1 MYFVF
6 TERDG
11 DKLRFV
17 VSEGLEGDPVEA
29 EGFLELGPDGKPLR
43 GVLDGEPEPPR
54 RILETVRRADGV
66 LAEEGVVDDVRE
78 ALPDDVEVEP
88 VKVCGRCLSS
98 GRVTVIRR
106 PYRLGALEVCRRCAL
121 EALEEEIAF
130 RYPRYSP
137 SLVEKMERVLRKI
150 RDVDAVVEMFDP
162 AFDPSRETER
172 TRWRRV
178 EGEEEEWVD
187 LDDVDVPGRV
197 RAALRRL
204 GYERLNPVQV
214 ACVEEGLFEGRNLL
228 VVSPTGSGKTL
239 VGVMAGLRALLEEGR
254 RFVYLVP
261 LVALANQKFGSF
273 EKGLGRLGFD
283 VALAVGASKIK
294 EFRSRRPGADPREAD
309 VVVGTYEAFDLLLRT
324 GAVDP
329 EEVGAVVVDEVHTLR
344 DEERGPELDGLMCRL
359 RELAPDAQL
368 IGLSATVG
376 NPGDVADLLGAAVVE
391 HDRRPVPLEFHL
403 VLNQDRRQKWERIA
417 SLVEREWDTV
427 YSTGY
432 RGQTIVFTY
441 SRRRTHEL
449 ADYLRDRTGLDVRP
463 YHGGLPY
470 GKRKE
475 TERAFE
481 EGKVAAVVA
490 TAALGAGV
498 DFPASQ
504 VVFESLAMGIEWITP
519 MEFLQMAGR
528 AGRPGYHD
536 VGKVY
541 LMVEPGRR
549 YHRSQDRT
557 EDEVAFELLEA
568 EVEDVEVTYD
578 DGDEREQVL
587 AHVAS
592 GAAGDLGSL
601 KRVVSRSLGFA
612 TDPRVRVEELV
623 EAGFLEAEGRS
634 LSTTRDGDVAVRY
647 FVDPLELKRL
657 AEAGGDP
664 LDAVCRVHPFDGF
677 LMAEDVRKAVRK
689 AADLDLPRRFEDAL
703 SVLYHEGKTVLE
715 KVPPK
720 VKERIVNTIRELDCG
735 CGSFPDCEHVTERA
749 SRLVLRERTEGA
761 SVYAIPRRLS
771 DRYCFTAYPTDLAE
785 WLEGVVRLLEGAGE
799 LGDDPGKVAAA
810 EALADPWGSGGGR

>member
-6 TERDG
+6 TEKDG
-11 DKLRFV
+11 NKLRFV
-17 VSEGLEGDPVEA
+17 TCEGLEGDPVES
-29 EGFLELGPDGKPLR
+29 EGFLELGPDGRPLR
-43 GVLDGEPEPPR
+43 GVVNGEPTPPK
-54 RILETVRRADGV
+54 RILESVRSADGV
-66 LAEEGVVDDVRE
+66 LADEDVVEDVKR
-78 ALPDDVEVEP
+78 ALPDDVSVER
-88 VKVCGRCLSS
+88 VRLCGRCLGS
-98 GRVTVIRR
+98 GRVTVVEK
-106 PYRLGALEVCRRCAL
+106 PYRLGRLEVCRRCAL

-137 SLVEKMERVLRKI
+137 SLVEKMERVLRRI
-150 RDVDAVVEMFDP
+150 RDVDTVVEMFDP
-162 AFDPSRETER
+162 AFDPSRDTER

-178 EGEEEEWVD
+178 EGEEEKWVK
-187 LDDVDVPGRV
+187 LDRAGVPDRI
-197 RAALRRL
+197 RAILRRL

-214 ACVEEGLFEGRNLL
+214 ACIEEGLFDGENLL

-239 VGVMAGLRALLEEGR
+239 VGVMAGLRVLTEGR

-273 EKGLGRLGFD
+273 RRELGDLGYD
-283 VALAVGASKIK
+283 VALAVGASRIK
-294 EFRSRRPGADPREAD
+294 EFRTRRPGADPREAD
-309 VVVGTYEAFDLLLRT
+309 VIVGTYEAFDLLLRT
-324 GAVDP
+324 GALDP
-329 EEVGAVVVDEVHTLR
+329 GEIGAVVIDEVHTLR
-344 DEERGPELDGLMCRL
+344 DEERGPELDGLICRL
-359 RELAPDAQL
+359 RELAPEAQI

-376 NPGDVADLLGAAVVE
+376 NPGEVAGLLGARVVE

-441 SRRRTHEL
+441 SRRRTHKL
-449 ADYLRDRTGLDVRP
+449 AEYLADRTGLDVRP

-470 GKRKE
+470 GRRKE
-475 TERAFE
+475 TEKAFE
-481 EGKVAAVVA
+481 RGEVAAVVA

-568 EVEDVEVTYD
+568 EVEDVEVVYD

-592 GAAGDLGSL
+592 RAARDVGSL

-612 TDPRVRVEELV
+612 TDPVGRIRELEET
-623 EAGFLEAEGRS
+623 GFLTSDGS
-634 LSTTRDGDVAVRY
+634 LSATDDGRIAVRY
-647 FVDPLELKRL
+647 FVDPLELRGL
-657 AEAGGDP
+657 AEAKGNP
-664 LDAVCRVHPFDGF
+664 IDAVCRVHPFDGF
-677 LMAEDVRKAVRK
+677 MLSEDVRRAVRRSM
-689 AADLDLPRRFEDAL
+689 DLELPKRFEDAL
-703 SVLYHEGKTVLE
+703 SILYHEGKTALE
-715 KVPPK
+715 RIPPK
-720 VKERIVNTIRELDCG
+720 VKDRIVNTIRELDCG
-735 CGSFPDCEHVTERA
+735 CEAFPDCEHVVERA
-749 SRLVLRERTEGA
+749 SRIVLEERVRGT

-785 WLEGVVRLLEGAGE
+785 WLEGVVRLLEGAGK
-799 LGDDPGKVAAA
+799 LAGDPGKKAAA
-810 EALADPWGSGGGR
+810 EALADPWASGGRG